1 MFNSELELCDEEML
15 FDETNQ
21 FFLMYLQCAFNVF
34 NFENL
39 LNDKKDEEIEQF
51 VDLTIRV

>member
-1 MFNSELELCDEEML
+1 MRKCCLMR
-15 FDETNQ
+15 Q
-21 FFLMYLQCAFNVF
+21 IKFFFMYLQCAFNVF

>member
-1 MFNSELELCDEEML
+1 ML
-15 FDETNQ
+15 FDETNK
-21 FFLMYLQCAFNVF
+21 FFLMYFQCAFNGF

-51 VDLTIRV
+51 VDLMIRV